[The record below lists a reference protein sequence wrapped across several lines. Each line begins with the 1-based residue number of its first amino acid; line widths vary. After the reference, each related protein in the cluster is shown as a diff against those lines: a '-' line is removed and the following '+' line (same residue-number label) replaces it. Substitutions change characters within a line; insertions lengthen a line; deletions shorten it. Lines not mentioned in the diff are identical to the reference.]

1 MDFNQIQIIFQLLAA
16 VILGGL
22 VGLEREHKRKEA
34 GLQTYSLVCLG
45 SCIFT
50 IISTE
55 ISKIYTDFLNQS
67 IISLDPSR
75 IILAIATGIGFI
87 GAGVIIHRH
96 EHIEGITTA
105 AGLWATAAIG
115 TAIGFKF
122 YFTAIVASILIIFIF
137 IVFGILERTIFKN
150 NYK

>member
-22 VGLEREHKRKEA
+22 VGLEREYKRKEA

-67 IISLDPSR
+67 IISFDPSR

>member
-22 VGLEREHKRKEA
+22 LGLEREYKRKEA
-34 GLQTYSLVCLG
+34 GFQTYSLVCLG

>member
-1 MDFNQIQIIFQLLAA
+1 MDFNQTQIIFQLLAA
-16 VILGGL
+16 IILGGL
-22 VGLEREHKRKEA
+22 LGLEREYKRKEA

-96 EHIEGITTA
+96 EHIEGVTTA